1 MKPKILVVLL
11 LIISSYAQAQLNIT
25 VKTAA
30 QAPSVV
36 DTFLST
42 SGLSGP
48 PTNIQ
53 YRGGPQGMGVFQGTS
68 NLGIGKGI
76 ILSSG
81 ATPNIAA
88 AAGTQNDVDHAV
100 EGDADLQTLSSQP
113 IRDVAVLEFDFIPKT
128 DTIRFRYSFGSE
140 EYPEYVCNV
149 FNDVFGFFV
158 TGPKPGGGNYTNQ
171 NIAIIPGT
179 TLPVGVNTVNPGVP
193 GASSGGGQCNL
204 ANQSLAYSTYYIN
217 NVGTTVIFDGLTVV
231 LEAVIP
237 VVQCG
242 SYHIKLAVGDA
253 SDGVFDSGVFLE
265 AHSFGG
271 GFIHLYDTTTSIGQD
286 SSVLCVGDTIQLTAP
301 TSTSYN
307 WGVFGSTQTINVTQP
322 GNYQCIVFN
331 PLNGCI
337 NASYTYHI
345 LGSNATAVIDTLG
358 PVTLCAGDSVQLF
371 SAITGSAYLWSNG
384 ATTSSIWVDYSEVG
398 SYTLT
403 VTDQWGICTAV
414 STPVTI
420 FSGSA
425 AAQIAVTGNTS
436 FCAGGSVT
444 LTANPGTSY
453 VWSNGATTQAI
464 NVTTSGNYVVTV
476 NNSGCAASSAPTV
489 VTVSN
494 PSVSITPS
502 GSTTF
507 CQPSNVV
514 LNATAGF
521 NSYAWSSGATTASL
535 TAATTGTYTVTATD
549 VVGCTATATI
559 SVTANTGSAS
569 IAALT
574 DSVLCN
580 GDSIL
585 LTANAGTNYNW
596 NNGATSQSIW
606 ASAAGLY
613 NVQVTNANG
622 CTATSLP
629 TQVYSSAA
637 TAVITSPASDT
648 IICIGSNL
656 NLTASGGGNYLWSN
670 GSTAS
675 SLSLSPSLSGTYTVT
690 VTNADGCVDVT
701 DVLVTVN
708 DPQVSIT
715 SADPLSFCSGS
726 SANISA
732 TGGFSNYSWSTGQT
746 GINTINITSTTSVSV
761 LATDADGCTAT
772 SNVLQTQVSSATVNV
787 TLSSDPVLCPGET
800 ISLQST
806 PAVNYTWSN
815 GATSASITTG
825 PGTYTVSI
833 TDANGCTAV
842 SNSIVLTQSIP
853 GASITSAS
861 GLLSFCPDSSLE
873 LIANNGASYL
883 WSTGAVTQSIVIVD
897 AATYEVTVTNADNC
911 TAQASI
917 TVNESVPVASI
928 TPSGPTTFCAGSQVT
943 LSANNGTGYLWSD
956 GSTSQSI
963 TVNAANNYSVTVFD
977 AIGCPASDAM
987 SVIVNSA
994 TASISPSLDT
1004 TFCTGDSIQLF
1015 NQSPNTVSVQWS
1027 NGLTGNSIWVNTNS
1041 SYSFVVTD
1049 INGCTAASTPVNTF
1063 LNIPIAFITPQS
1075 NTVICPN
1082 TSVILN
1088 ANNSTGNTFVWSD
1101 GSTASSLSAS
1111 ANGSY
1116 VVTVTNSLGCVA
1128 TSAPV
1133 DVLVSIPTA
1142 SITVNSN
1149 TDLCPGQQAS
1159 MTANIG
1165 ASYLWSPGGQ
1175 TTQNLLTSAG
1185 GSYTVEVTDSIGC
1198 VATSTPVQVNNLP
1211 AEAVT
1216 AVTGTTSFCRGET
1229 VTISVLTPGN
1239 YVWSN
1244 GETGNSITVGDGG
1257 LYTVAVTN
1265 LNGCIKVSDPVAV
1278 TVHEYPVI
1286 SFTAD
1291 SSSECEAFKI
1301 RFRNYSTFD
1310 NNSLI
1315 HWSFGDGTTTN
1326 QYSPVHWYTIDGNY
1340 NVVLTITSPF
1350 GCSSSDS
1357 SEIPVIRYPD
1367 PVADFSIVNNID
1379 NVFAGPISFVNKSKN
1394 AVRYLWDFGDKSGS
1408 TDVNPIHDY
1417 REPGYYTIKLTAFN
1431 VANCENSEE
1440 KEVTISPLFI
1450 PSAFTP
1456 NGDGKNDFFPTGLPS
1471 DLDVSAFQVSIFNR
1485 WGERIFF
1492 SDNPSYGWN
1501 GNGKDGSP
1509 APNGGYVYEMK
1520 VSDRLNKDFTFRGNL
1535 TLVR

>member
-1 MKPKILVVLL
+1 MKPKILVALFIVLAY
-11 LIISSYAQAQLNIT
+11 SAQAQLNIT
-25 VKTAA
+25 VKTVA

-36 DTFLST
+36 DTFLSA
-42 SGLSGP
+42 SGLSGAP
-48 PTNIQ
+48 ANIQ
-53 YRGGPQGMGVFQGTS
+53 YRGGPQGMAVFQGTS
-68 NLGIGKGI
+68 NLGINKGI
-76 ILSSG
+76 ILSTG
-81 ATPNIAA
+81 AAQNIAA
-88 AAGTQNDVDHAV
+88 GAGTQNDVDHAV
-100 EGDADLQTLSSQP
+100 QGDPDLQTLSSQP
-113 IRDVAVLEFDFIPKT
+113 IQDVAVLEFDFVPKT

-140 EYPEYVCNV
+140 EYPEYVCNI

-193 GASSGGGQCNL
+193 GGSSGGGQCNL

-231 LEAVIP
+231 MEAVIP

-242 SYHIKLAVGDA
+242 KYHIKLAVGDA

-271 GFIHLYDTTTSIGQD
+271 GFIHLYDTTTSVGLD

-301 TSTSYN
+301 SSTSYN

-371 SAITGSAYLWSNG
+371 STIPGSAYLWSNG

-425 AAQIAVTGNTS
+425 AAQITVTGNTT
-436 FCAGGSVT
+436 FCVGGSVT

-494 PSVSITPS
+494 PSVTITPAGPTS
-502 GSTTF
+502 F

-521 NSYAWSSGATTASL
+521 NSYLWSSGATTASL
-535 TAATTGTYTVTATD
+535 TAATTGSYTVTATD
-549 VVGCTATATI
+549 AVGCTASSTI

-574 DSVLCN
+574 DSVLCS

-596 NNGATSQSIW
+596 SNGATTQSVW
-606 ASAAGLY
+606 ASAAGLFT
-613 NVQVTNANG
+613 VQVTNANG

-629 TQVYSSAA
+629 KQVYSSSA
-637 TAVITSPASDT
+637 TAVITSPAADT
-648 IICIGSNL
+648 TICIGSNL
-656 NLTASGGGNYLWSN
+656 NLSASGGGNYLWSN

-675 SLSLSPSLSGTYTVT
+675 ALSLSPLVTGTYTVT

-701 DVLVTVN
+701 NVKVTVN
-708 DPQVSIT
+708 DPQVTIST
-715 SADPLSFCSGS
+715 SDPLAFCSGS
-726 SANISA
+726 SVTISA
-732 TGGFSNYSWSTGQT
+732 TSGFSTYTWSTSQVGV
-746 GINTINITSTTSVSV
+746 SSVSINNTATV
-761 LATDADGCTAT
+761 SVIVTDADGCTAS
-772 SNVLQTQVSSATVNV
+772 SNSLQTQVSSATVNV

-806 PAVNYTWSN
+806 PAVNYTWST
-815 GATSASITTG
+815 GATTASISVG
-825 PGTYTVSI
+825 PGNYTVSI

-853 GASITSAS
+853 GASISSAS
-861 GLLSFCPDSSLE
+861 GILSFCPDSSLE

-883 WSTGAVTQSIVIVD
+883 WSNGATTQSIIVVD
-897 AATYEVTVTNADNC
+897 AATYDVTVTNNDNC
-911 TAQASI
+911 DAQASI

-928 TPSGPTTFCAGSQVT
+928 TASGPTTFCVGSQVT
-943 LSANNGTGYLWSD
+943 LSANNGSGYLWSD

-963 TVNAANNYSVTVFD
+963 SVNSANTYSVIVYD

-994 TASISPSLDT
+994 TASISPSIDT

-1015 NQSPNTVSVQWS
+1015 NQSPNSVSVQWS
-1027 NGLTGNSIWVNTNS
+1027 NGLTGNSI
-1041 SYSFVVTD
+1041 
-1049 INGCTAASTPVNTF
+1049 
-1063 LNIPIAFITPQS
+1063 
-1075 NTVICPN
+1075 
-1082 TSVILN
+1082 
-1088 ANNSTGNTFVWSD
+1088 
-1101 GSTASSLSAS
+1101 
-1111 ANGSY
+1111 
-1116 VVTVTNSLGCVA
+1116 
-1128 TSAPV
+1128 
-1133 DVLVSIPTA
+1133 
-1142 SITVNSN
+1142 
-1149 TDLCPGQQAS
+1149 
-1159 MTANIG
+1159 
-1165 ASYLWSPGGQ
+1165 
-1175 TTQNLLTSAG
+1175 
-1185 GSYTVEVTDSIGC
+1185 
-1198 VATSTPVQVNNLP
+1198 
-1211 AEAVT
+1211 
-1216 AVTGTTSFCRGET
+1216 
-1229 VTISVLTPGN
+1229 
-1239 YVWSN
+1239 
-1244 GETGNSITVGDGG
+1244 
-1257 LYTVAVTN
+1257 
-1265 LNGCIKVSDPVAV
+1265 
-1278 TVHEYPVI
+1278 
-1286 SFTAD
+1286 
-1291 SSSECEAFKI
+1291 
-1301 RFRNYSTFD
+1301 
-1310 NNSLI
+1310 
-1315 HWSFGDGTTTN
+1315 
-1326 QYSPVHWYTIDGNY
+1326 
-1340 NVVLTITSPF
+1340 
-1350 GCSSSDS
+1350 
-1357 SEIPVIRYPD
+1357 
-1367 PVADFSIVNNID
+1367 
-1379 NVFAGPISFVNKSKN
+1379 
-1394 AVRYLWDFGDKSGS
+1394 
-1408 TDVNPIHDY
+1408 
-1417 REPGYYTIKLTAFN
+1417 
-1431 VANCENSEE
+1431 
-1440 KEVTISPLFI
+1440 
-1450 PSAFTP
+1450 
-1456 NGDGKNDFFPTGLPS
+1456 
-1471 DLDVSAFQVSIFNR
+1471 
-1485 WGERIFF
+1485 
-1492 SDNPSYGWN
+1492 
-1501 GNGKDGSP
+1501 
-1509 APNGGYVYEMK
+1509 
-1520 VSDRLNKDFTFRGNL
+1520 
-1535 TLVR
+1535 